1 MQIISP
7 DYLSIDGE
15 YKMGY
20 SVAFNEHIHAVG
32 VTEDILSLYPKSEH
46 IATPPHSVLYPGF
59 INTHVH
65 LEFSSNSTTLQ
76 YGSFIPWLNSVIQ
89 KRELLTSSC
98 TSEIISQACHT
109 MLQSGITSFGAI
121 SSMGLEL
128 DACIATPQRV
138 VLFHE
143 LIGSNPQS
151 MQSAFENF
159 IQRYEA
165 STQFQNARITP
176 AVAIHS
182 PYSVHPDILGQ
193 AVAFAK
199 EHNAPLCAH
208 FLESPA
214 EREWLENSTGEFQPF
229 FKTFLNQTKALTTI
243 EEFLASFDGY
253 PTHFTHCVQAA
264 PRELKR
270 IALQGH
276 TVAHCPRSNRLLG
289 CGALDLER
297 LSRLNIPFSVATDGL
312 SSNNSLNIFDEL
324 RAALMMHTHHD
335 LLSLSREL
343 IRSVTLDAAKILHL
357 NAGRI
362 APGYDADLALITLP
376 QAPEKEEDI
385 ALWTILHTQNV
396 TQLYIGGK
404 QYV

>member
-15 YKMGY
+15 YKKGY
-20 SVAFNEHIHAVG
+20 SVAFDEQIRAVG

-65 LEFSSNSTTLQ
+65 LEFSGNSTTLR
-76 YGSFIPWLNSVIQ
+76 YGSFMPWLSSVIQ
-89 KRELLTSSC
+89 KREMLTSSC
-98 TSEIISQACHT
+98 TTEIISEACQA

-128 DACIATPQRV
+128 DACVATPQRV

-143 LIGSNPQS
+143 LIGSDPQS

-159 IQRYEA
+159 VQRFEA
-165 STQFQNARITP
+165 SAEYQNMRITP

-199 EHNAPLCAH
+199 ERNAPLSAH
-208 FLESPA
+208 FLESRA
-214 EREWLENSTGEFQPF
+214 EREWLESSTGAFKPF
-229 FKTFLNQTKALTTI
+229 FESFLNQTKAATTI

-253 PTHFTHCVQAA
+253 PAHFTHCVEAHEE
-264 PRELKR
+264 ELRK

-276 TVAHCPRSNRLLG
+276 TIAHCPRSNRLLG
-289 CGALDLER
+289 CGTLDIEKLG
-297 LSRLNIPFSVATDGL
+297 RLNIPFSVATDGL
-312 SSNNSLNIFDEL
+312 SSNYSLNIFDEL
-324 RAALMMHTHHD
+324 RAALMMHARHD
-335 LLSLSREL
+335 LLSLSKKL

-362 APGYDADLALITLP
+362 ASGYDADLALVVLP
-376 QAPEKEEDI
+376 QAPEREEDI
-385 ALWTILHTQNV
+385 ALWTILHTQKV